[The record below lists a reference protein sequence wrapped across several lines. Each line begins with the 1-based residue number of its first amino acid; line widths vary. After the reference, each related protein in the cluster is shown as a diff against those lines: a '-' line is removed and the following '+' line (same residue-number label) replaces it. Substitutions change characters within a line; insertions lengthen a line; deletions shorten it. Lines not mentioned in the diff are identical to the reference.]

1 MRRRT
6 NAHRHGGRRPGTT
19 TALVLLVLLVLVA
32 AAGCSGALRASDKSS
47 DTTTSATIATLDDA
61 GAVGAV
67 GAAETTAAAAALADG
82 AASPPTNPPST
93 AVPDAAA
100 GRMIIRTAEL
110 AVQVADVAAAAARVQ
125 SIVSAKGGFVA
136 AQQGDYAGVPSLRI
150 VLRVPA
156 GSFDAT
162 LTGLR
167 GLGRLTSLSTSS
179 SEVTAQVVDLDSRLR
194 TKRASAD
201 RLRTL
206 LGSAAKAADLIEIE
220 RELSSRE
227 AEIESMQGQR
237 NVLAD
242 QVALSTITVALS
254 STQPS
259 DVRPPARQKPSFMH
273 GLRGGGRAIVAASR
287 SGAQAVGAV
296 LPFLPVVLLLAIVL
310 RLVRRRRRGTPASVP
325 PPQSPTETSD
335 PN

>member
-1 MRRRT
+1 
-6 NAHRHGGRRPGTT
+6 
-19 TALVLLVLLVLVA
+19 
-32 AAGCSGALRASDKSS
+32 
-47 DTTTSATIATLDDA
+47 
-61 GAVGAV
+61 
-67 GAAETTAAAAALADG
+67 
-82 AASPPTNPPST
+82 
-93 AVPDAAA
+93 
-100 GRMIIRTAEL
+100 MIIRTAEL
-110 AVQVADVAAAAARVQ
+110 SVQVADVAAAAAQVQ
-125 SIVSAKGGFVA
+125 SIVTAKGGFVA

-162 LTGLR
+162 ITGLR
-167 GLGRLTSLSTSS
+167 GLGRLTSLSTAS
-179 SEVTAQVVDLDSRLR
+179 SEVTAEVVDLDSRLR

-206 LGSAAKAADLIEIE
+206 LASAAKAADLIEIE

-259 DVRPPARQKPSFMH
+259 GVSPPARQKPSFMH
-273 GLRGGGRAIVAASR
+273 GLRGGGRAIVAAGR

-296 LPFLPVVLLLAIVL
+296 LPFLPVVLLLAVVL
-310 RLVRRRRRGTPASVP
+310 RSARRRRAPASVP
-325 PPQSPTETSD
+325 PPQNPTETK
-335 PN
+335 